1 MKDSEVGSGIDQVQ
15 GWVKQAAKGI
25 KMKARIVYLT
35 MALVMAIALVAVA
48 APVVGPGISPVQ
60 AANTVLDGRTWY
72 YWNDPG
78 GDGCHEGGLGQSS
91 GDTSKDSSGALESV
105 EGVLQWTFNGSAG
118 IAGDPDCPPNDAS
131 WFDLILPLDGES
143 WSNYKAI
150 KFDVRT
156 TSTGGPSVR
165 DYLRVDVKLDEVGS
179 GPVNYFNDE
188 DKVWSAHKLDVGHN
202 GATLDDK
209 HKWLGGCTYDP
220 YADPPDECVDIYCDD
235 GIWPQP
241 EHNAERTGW
250 STFEL
255 NFDHI
260 KDSRGGF
267 WANPG
272 QYDCGNDWDYGE
284 DVCGEDRSSGFDGII
299 ERDNLESFRFM
310 ISFWSPR
317 WIATDE
323 TITVYFDNIEL
334 VPAEGGGDGC
344 FIATAAYGTS
354 TAAEID
360 TLRAFRDEVLLENS
374 LGSQLVTL
382 YYEVSPPL
390 ADFISEHDVL
400 RTLVRELLVEPV
412 AWVVEATGTLWGN

>member
-1 MKDSEVGSGIDQVQ
+1 
-15 GWVKQAAKGI
+15 
-25 KMKARIVYLT
+25 MKARIVYLT
-35 MALVMAIALVAVA
+35 MALVLVFSLAAAIVPVAL
-48 APVVGPGISPVQ
+48 APIVGPGISPVQ
-60 AANTVLDGRTWY
+60 AANTVLDGRTWFY
-72 YWNDPG
+72 YNDPLPE

-91 GDTSKDSSGALESV
+91 GDTSKYSSGALESV
-105 EGVLQWTFNGSAG
+105 GGVLQWTFDGSAG
-118 IAGDPDCPPNDAS
+118 IAGTTTCLNGAS
-131 WFDLILPLDGES
+131 WFDLILPLDSES

-156 TSTGGPSVR
+156 TSTGGPSDR
-165 DYLRVDVKLDEVGS
+165 DYLRVDVKLDEVG
-179 GPVNYFNDE
+179 GETGNYFNEEDE
-188 DKVWSAHKLDVGHN
+188 VWSAHKLDVGHN

-209 HKWLGGCTYDP
+209 HKWLGGCT
-220 YADPPDECVDIYCDD
+220 DEGGGDMCIELYCPD

-272 QYDCGNDWDYGE
+272 QYDVGNDWDYGE
-284 DVCGEDRSSGFDGII
+284 DVCGEDRSAGFDGII

-334 VPAEGGGDGC
+334 VPAEGNGDGC

-354 TAAEID
+354 TAEEID
-360 TLRAFRDEVLLENS
+360 TLRAFRDEVLLES
-374 LGSQLVTL
+374 TVGSQLVEW
-382 YYEVSPPL
+382 YYQTSPPV
-390 ADFISEHDVL
+390 ADFISEHDGL

-412 AWVVEATGTLWGN
+412 VWIVDAIGTLWRD